1 MSEMV
6 LKLDEKLLL
15 NAKEAGALCNRGRS
29 TWLRL
34 LKRGLIPKPRRLGGG
49 VLWSYEELRAWI
61 AAGCPDRLTWETMK
75 ICKKV

>member
-1 MSEMV
+1 MAEV
-6 LKLDEKLLL
+6 VTEKLLL
-15 NAKEAGALCNRGRS
+15 TASEAAQLCNRGRS

-49 VLWSYEELRAWI
+49 VLWSRAELVKWI
-61 AAGCPDRLTWETMK
+61 ENGCPNRLDWEMMT